1 MEHIM
6 LIDQIIQ
13 RGYIEFVDLIKNTM
27 EQYVIYSFYTI
38 EEEMK
43 DNPNYF
49 YKKTD
54 FLNLI
59 LDLPQLSINNEDKNR
74 RIIK

>member
-1 MEHIM
+1 M